1 MSYAVS
7 SNTDTLYN
15 TNFVGEFLFIA
26 DRICV
31 TEKSNNKKYTKYCP
45 ILEKSGS
52 KATCVLGH
60 SR

>member
-1 MSYAVS
+1 VFS
-7 SNTDTLYN
+7 STDIICS
-15 TNFVGEFLFIA
+15 TNFVGEFLFTA

-52 KATCVLGH
+52 KAACVIGH